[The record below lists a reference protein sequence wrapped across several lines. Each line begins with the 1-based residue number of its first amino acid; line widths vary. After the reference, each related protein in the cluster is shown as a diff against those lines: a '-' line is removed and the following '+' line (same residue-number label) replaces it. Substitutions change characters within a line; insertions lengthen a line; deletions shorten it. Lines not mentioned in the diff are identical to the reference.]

1 MFHGVEVGIRLNDED
16 FNPVSLSWHALAFSL
31 ALPFNENAEKS
42 INNEMNEIANEF
54 QAEQRE
60 G

>member
-1 MFHGVEVGIRLNDED
+1 MKTLILLTLVGY
-16 FNPVSLSWHALAFSL
+16 VLAFSL

-42 INNEMNEIANEF
+42 MNNEMNEIANEF

>member
-1 MFHGVEVGIRLNDED
+1 MKTLILLALVGY
-16 FNPVSLSWHALAFSL
+16 ALAFSL
-31 ALPFNENAEKS
+31 ALPFNENAEKT
-42 INNEMNEIANEF
+42 INDEMNEIANDF

>member
-1 MFHGVEVGIRLNDED
+1 MKTLILLALVGY
-16 FNPVSLSWHALAFSL
+16 ALAFSL
-31 ALPFNENAEKS
+31 ALPFNENAEKT
-42 INNEMNEIANEF
+42 INNYEMNEIANDF

>member
-1 MFHGVEVGIRLNDED
+1 MKTLILLALVGC
-16 FNPVSLSWHALAFSL
+16 ALAFSL

-42 INNEMNEIANEF
+42 SNNEMNEIADEF
-54 QAEQRE
+54 QTEQRE

>member
-1 MFHGVEVGIRLNDED
+1 MKTLILLALVGY
-16 FNPVSLSWHALAFSL
+16 ALAFSL

-42 INNEMNEIANEF
+42 INNGMNEIADEF

>member
-1 MFHGVEVGIRLNDED
+1 MKTLILLALVGY
-16 FNPVSLSWHALAFSL
+16 ALAFSL
-31 ALPFNENAEKS
+31 ALPFNENAEKTN
-42 INNEMNEIANEF
+42 NNEMNEIANDF